1 MKQTLSVF
9 FLLGIVFAGGFAAS
23 AQETQ
28 ERVIDEVVAQVND
41 GVITLSR
48 IKRETKAIVDEQVK
62 SGKPREEAQKMV
74 DEKQGELIA
83 NLINEE
89 LLIQKAKELGL
100 DTQIDATVNERFVQ
114 IMKQYNLKSIDA
126 LYAEMEKQ
134 GADPAEIRE
143 IWRKQATRDLV
154 FQREIQQKEYWKP
167 TGKDLRDYFEKH
179 KARFTKPETIGISEL
194 FLSFA
199 GRDEKAVRDK
209 AKQLVTQLRAG
220 ASWDKIVVE
229 NSDRSDVAKTKGKV
243 DKMNV
248 KDLDERFAVPLK
260 GLKAGS
266 YTEPIEIDQTG
277 INILRV
283 DERTEAT
290 GESYFDENAVRM
302 AILNERSPA
311 ATKEFL
317 ATLRKDSYIKI
328 GETYRPIVSPVLF
341 EEERKEKTPSK

>member
-1 MKQTLSVF
+1 M
-9 FLLGIVFAGGFAAS
+9 
-23 AQETQ
+23 
-28 ERVIDEVVAQVND
+28 
-41 GVITLSR
+41 
-48 IKRETKAIVDEQVK
+48 
-62 SGKPREEAQKMV
+62 
-74 DEKQGELIA
+74 
-83 NLINEE
+83 
-89 LLIQKAKELGL
+89 
-100 DTQIDATVNERFVQ
+100 
-114 IMKQYNLKSIDA
+114 
-126 LYAEMEKQ
+126 
-134 GADPAEIRE
+134 
-143 IWRKQATRDLV
+143 
-154 FQREIQQKEYWKP
+154 
-167 TGKDLRDYFEKH
+167 
-179 KARFTKPETIGISEL
+179 
-194 FLSFA
+194 
-199 GRDEKAVRDK
+199 
-209 AKQLVTQLRAG
+209 
-220 ASWDKIVVE
+220 VE